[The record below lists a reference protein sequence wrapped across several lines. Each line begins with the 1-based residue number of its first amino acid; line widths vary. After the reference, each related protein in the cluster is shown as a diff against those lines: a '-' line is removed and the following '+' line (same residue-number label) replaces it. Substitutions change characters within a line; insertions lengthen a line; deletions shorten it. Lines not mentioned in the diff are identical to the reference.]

1 MGYGIVMALAALVAQ
16 EPAGKVQFEKAKAQ
30 RPKEPEQAA
39 ATPADAELKEARRL
53 LHNGRYAEA
62 EEAFSE
68 VQAAA
73 SKQPGRL
80 TPALKTSLALGRSE
94 CQSSQGEYAKAIEIL
109 KAAEADDPKSAD
121 LPARLSDLYLTRG
134 DWDAAEAALK
144 RAEKLDPDHLEARWT
159 EARLLDLRGESD
171 KAVVA
176 YKWFVDRYNERRAA
190 IARDADALIL
200 VGQAAERYYRATA
213 RGEELSE
220 SLNDVINEIYEAALR
235 ADPACWRAPWLE
247 GRLFLSGYNERAATP
262 ELARAQ
268 QINPLSPEV
277 LVTLGQNDLQSYR
290 LAAGRVK
297 AERAL
302 AINPH
307 FAPAFILLADLNITD
322 ERFVDAKEAARKA
335 VAENPRDIEAL
346 ARLAASY
353 RLLVDPVG
361 STAAELAALAIN
373 PRPAAFYAALG
384 ERLADRRKYHSA
396 ERAFLLAAADPRRAD
411 APIGLGMLYM
421 QVGRETEAKS
431 LFAAA
436 FAADPFNVRANNM
449 IEVLRHMASYTPI
462 ESKHYSVLI
471 DPTQD
476 ELLGRYMSR
485 YLESIYATLTS
496 RFGYVPPGKNKIEI
510 MKDHKWFSART
521 IGLPFVPTV
530 GACTGRVVALASPRA
545 TRVPFNWA
553 RVLTHEV
560 THVITLQQTEFN
572 IPHWYTE
579 ALAVESEG
587 YPRPQEWNKMLLE
600 RVPSRKLL
608 NLDTINLG
616 FIRPKEPE
624 DRQMAYCQA
633 QLYARYMLKRFGDDA
648 LIKMLMAYRRGLTT
662 DRAIAECFHVE
673 KADFEK
679 GYLAYLD
686 EVIKTIRTRVSEEKP
701 VKFSQ
706 LERQVKDK
714 PDDPDL
720 NARMA
725 YEFFARRSYS
735 EARPYADKALE
746 LKPHHPLASYVK
758 ARLLQSI
765 GENDNALAVLE
776 PALDPKKP
784 NERVIDLLAE
794 LKMKAGDLDEAERL
808 YELARKDDPFHSK
821 WIAGLARVHLRQKR
835 TDKFLDDLAMLAAN
849 DADDLTVRKAL
860 AERHLAQGHAAR
872 AEKWA
877 NECLYIDVYDP
888 TVHVLL
894 ADAQSAGKKFAD
906 AIEEYQTAI
915 ELKAKK
921 PNDLKVK
928 LAKAQ
933 LGKGDRAAAKATL
946 DGVLKEDPEHPEG
959 KALREEIDRDK
970 GGK

>member
-1 MGYGIVMALAALVAQ
+1 MGSAILWTLIVTLAA
-16 EPAGKVQFEKAKAQ
+16 EPKGL
-30 RPKEPEQAA
+30 
-39 ATPADAELKEARRL
+39 DDARRL
-53 LHNGRYAEA
+53 WQNGRYAEA
-62 EEAFSE
+62 QEGYEALLKE
-68 VQAAA
+68 PEKLEPAVRVKAILGQADC
-73 SKQPGRL
+73 
-80 TPALKTSLALGRSE
+80 LA
-94 CQSSQGEYAKAIEIL
+94 SQGEGTKALEEL
-109 KAAEADDPKSAD
+109 TRAAAAQPASAD
-121 LPARLSDLYLTRG
+121 LAARLAELRFGRG
-134 DWDAAEAALK
+134 DWDAAEAAMK
-144 RAEKLDPDHLEARWT
+144 RAEKIDPDNLTARWT
-159 EARLLDLRGESD
+159 EARLLDLRGDSD
-171 KAVVA
+171 KAVA
-176 YKWFVDRYNERRAA
+176 ACKWFVDRYNDRRAEILRNA
-190 IARDADALIL
+190 EALLL

-213 RGEELSE
+213 RGEELSD
-220 SLNDVINEIYEAALR
+220 SLNDVINEIYEAAIQ
-235 ADPACWRAPWLE
+235 ADPQCWRAPWLE
-247 GRLFLSGYNERAATP
+247 GRLFLSGYNEASAAR

-268 QINPLSPEV
+268 QINPLSPEI
-277 LVTLGQNDLQSYR
+277 LVTLGQNDLQGYR

-322 ERFVDAKEAARKA
+322 ERFVDANAAARKA

-361 STAAELAALAIN
+361 ATAAELAALGNN
-373 PRPAAFYAALG
+373 PRPATFYAALG

-396 ERAFLLAAADPRRAD
+396 ERAFLLAAAADPLRAD

-421 QVGRETEAKS
+421 QVGREAEARS
-431 LFAAA
+431 LFDAA
-436 FAADPFNVRANNM
+436 FAADPFNVRASNM
-449 IEVLRHMASYTPI
+449 IKVLGHMSSYTPV
-462 ESKHYSVLI
+462 ESKHYTVLV

-476 ELLGRYMSR
+476 ELLGKYMSR
-485 YLESIYATLTS
+485 YLESIYPALTS
-496 RFGYVPPGKNKIEI
+496 RFGYLPPGKTKIEI
-510 MKDHKWFSART
+510 LKNHMWFSGRT
-521 IGLPFVPTV
+521 IGLSFVPTV
-530 GACTGRVVALASPRA
+530 GACTGRVVALASPKA
-545 TRVPFNWA
+545 TRIPFNWA

-600 RVPSRKLL
+600 RVPARKLL

-616 FIRPKEPE
+616 FIRPKEME

-662 DRAIAECFHVE
+662 DRAIAECFHVA
-673 KADFEK
+673 KDDFEK

-701 VKFSQ
+701 VRFSQ
-706 LERQVKDK
+706 LEAQVKEK

-725 YEFFARRSYS
+725 YEHFARRNYS
-735 EARPYADKALE
+735 EARPYADKALK

-765 GENDNALAVLE
+765 GEDDAALAVLE

-784 NERVIDLLAE
+784 NERVIDLLAA
-794 LKMKAGDLDEAERL
+794 LKMKAGALDEAATL
-808 YELARKDDPFHSK
+808 YELARKDDPYHTK
-821 WIAGLARVHLRQKR
+821 WIADLARVHLRQKQ
-835 TDKFLDDLAMLAAN
+835 TAKFLDDLAMLAAN
-849 DADDLTVRKAL
+849 DADDLAVRKAL
-860 AERHLAQGHAAR
+860 AERHLAQGHAAE

-877 NECLYIDVYDP
+877 NDCLYINVYDP

-894 ADAQSAGKKFAD
+894 ADAQAAGKKFAA
-906 AIEEYQTAI
+906 AIEEYHTAI

-921 PNDLKVK
+921 PNDLRVK
-928 LAKAQ
+928 IARAERD
-933 LGKGDRAAAKATL
+933 KGDKAAARAIL
-946 DGVLKEDPEHPEG
+946 DGILKEDPEHPEA
-959 KALREEIDRDK
+959 KALREEIGPEK